1 MAIYH
6 HTTRMIGRS
15 KGGNPVKA
23 LAYITG
29 VKLTDQNTGEVF
41 DFKDK
46 SVEDVQIL
54 LPENAPIWAK
64 EIKNLLVKIEKKGF
78 SCFRIWLMRLK
89 RELMDRFIER
99 LSFRYHVN

>member
-23 LAYITG
+23 LAYIAG
-29 VKLTDQNTGEVF
+29 VQLADQKTGETF

-46 SVEDVQIL
+46 AVEDVQIL
-54 LPENAPIWAK
+54 LPENAPAWAK
-64 EIKNLLVKIEKKGF
+64 ETQKLVNEDREKG
-78 SCFRIWLMRLK
+78 L
-89 RELMDRFIER
+89 
-99 LSFRYHVN
+99 